1 MNGWSKFSQYFVLR
15 ADKLLLNSTVSPSPK
30 LQSLLNMI
38 DRLLDERQ
46 TPVDFT
52 PVKDNNVDATALALD
67 TDVSDDVTSDV
78 SYQSNRLDS
87 DQRVENINM
96 GDASL
101 TDGFKPSKL
110 PDNHQR
116 LLDSIKDGQLP
127 FFFDNK
133 ELLGNEFKSYLNSLP
148 SQTPKNQDETYGKTS
163 QNSNSDSK
171 TPQAFNPRIWTG
183 DSPGFSRDG
192 LGEGGRQSDFAYNT
206 ELKEI
211 LEKWLQ
217 KNRQGAE
224 ANDDSSY
231 YDNTYDNT
239 FSQNIKDKLSD
250 DVKLLLGQHG
260 RVDDNSQDVLSNR
273 LPLEHENTQY
283 ETQKIDSDFRVSPSV
298 STQQKSPVCW
308 DGQILYNYT
317 LVGGINA
324 GTFSDNGKTNNMD
337 LCMQY
342 CCNRESCDLAF
353 MIEDDCYSVA
363 CNSNGVCEPRKAR
376 PTHYNPRIAI
386 RKKPQGNSVFIIF
399 NCCLL
404 YYPSVSFYFLSFLI
418 HKTKSV
424 FFMSVLSLIKLRHD
438 MVKLL

>member
-1 MNGWSKFSQYFVLR
+1 MPR
-15 ADKLLLNSTVSPSPK
+15 ADKLLLNFTVSPRPK
-30 LQSLLNMI
+30 LQSLLTMI

-67 TDVSDDVTSDV
+67 TDGSDDVTSDV
-78 SYQSNRLDS
+78 NYQSNRFNN

-101 TDGFKPSKL
+101 TDGFNPSKL

-116 LLDSIKDGQLP
+116 LLDSIKSGQLP
-127 FFFDNK
+127 FFFDNN
-133 ELLGNEFKSYLNSLP
+133 ELLGNSLP
-148 SQTPKNQDETYGKTS
+148 SQTPKYQDETYGKTS
-163 QNSNSDSK
+163 QNSKSDWK
-171 TPQAFNPRIWTG
+171 TPQTFNPRIFTG
-183 DSPGFSRDG
+183 DTPGFSRDG

-211 LEKWLQ
+211 LEKWMQ
-217 KNRQGAE
+217 KNRQGVE

-260 RVDDNSQDVLSNR
+260 QADDNSQDVLSNR

-283 ETQKIDSDFRVSPSV
+283 ETQKINSDFRVSPSV

-386 RKKPQGNSVFIIF
+386 RKKPQGDNSVFIIF
-399 NCCLL
+399 KRCLL
-404 YYPSVSFYFLSFLI
+404 YYLSVTFYFLGFFNSQNKVSFFHVCPLMNDNI
-418 HKTKSV
+418 GVARISEREGHTVSK
-424 FFMSVLSLIKLRHD
+424 
-438 MVKLL
+438 